1 MRLRN
6 DIMTA
11 VMSVAD
17 VSTDT
22 MHINDTENTSDI
34 DDANETENMT
44 DDKNHKEE
52 ITSDSAECV
61 TEEVEMK
68 DVDKPNMTTSAKKEE
83 ATQEKKT
90 AGRARKREGVHKTND
105 ADITQVDN
113 MNDVADESHETDL
126 ANMSE
131 VALKQEK
138 LLKKSKPIQR
148 SYVPKLGKGDVKN
161 KFEAMQKAREER
173 NQSRSQEERK
183 KRRDQCVKEREYIR
197 RKQMIKELLAS
208 SDEEEEVKPTKIE
221 KSYVPKITGS
231 VKGKFAEM
239 EKQRQEEE
247 RKKTEQE
254 RKKRATQEAIEKAK
268 IQKEL
273 AKKAEEEGDDSVLV
287 RVVPTKAQRQPG
299 KIKVNFEDIEKNREE
314 ELKKHAE
321 EEKKKRYDENKRSF
335 REAKRCSMVEQ
346 LDDTEAQPKG
356 KEQVTPGKLRLTFE
370 EQEKERQEQQRKQA
384 EEEARRRLDEEKKAF
399 EEAKIGMVEDDEDSK
414 IIQGEKEEFRPG
426 KLRLSFEELERQRLE
441 EEHKRVEEER
451 KRRIEEER
459 KAFAEA
465 RKSMIVNDDDDILL
479 AMINSDGAKPGKLAI
494 SFEDLERQRQEEEQ
508 KRKEE
513 EAKRRLEEEKRLFT
527 EARKSMIEDDDYTL
541 VRTESQEAMHPGKLE
556 INFEEMLK
564 IKEEAERKRKE
575 EARRMKMEMEKK
587 EFEQLRQEMGED
599 EVNESFEVVS
609 AEYEELTKLKRAGS
623 IHAKSLKSKF
633 EKIKQLTEEEI
644 QKKIEEERARR
655 KEIDEKIK
663 EREAERCQED
673 DDEDKTTPAKV
684 EDVPFR
690 QKVDMRARFEQ
701 MAKAREE
708 EQRKKIEEQKL
719 QRMQFEQ
726 QEIDAALQKK
736 REEDEEEEGSI
747 INGSA
752 AYEDEEDHARSGAPW
767 FKKPLKNQSVVDAE
781 PVRFTVKITGEP
793 KPEVTWWFE
802 GELLPDSE
810 DYQYIERGETFC
822 LYLPETFPEDEGEYM
837 CKAVNSRGTAASTC
851 ILTIETE
858 DY

>member
-1 MRLRN
+1 
-6 DIMTA
+6 
-11 VMSVAD
+11 
-17 VSTDT
+17 
-22 MHINDTENTSDI
+22 
-34 DDANETENMT
+34 
-44 DDKNHKEE
+44 
-52 ITSDSAECV
+52 
-61 TEEVEMK
+61 
-68 DVDKPNMTTSAKKEE
+68 
-83 ATQEKKT
+83 
-90 AGRARKREGVHKTND
+90 
-105 ADITQVDN
+105 
-113 MNDVADESHETDL
+113 
-126 ANMSE
+126 MSE

-138 LLKKSKPIQR
+138 LLKTSKPVQR
-148 SYVPKLGKGDVKN
+148 SYIPKLGKEDVKN

-173 NQSRSQEERK
+173 SQKRSQEEQK
-183 KRRDQCVKEREYIR
+183 KRREQYVKEKEYIR

-247 RKKTEQE
+247 RKRTEEE
-254 RKKRATQEAIEKAK
+254 RKKRAAQEATEKAK
-268 IQKEL
+268 IQREL
-273 AKKAEEEGDDSVLV
+273 AKKAQEDGDDSLLV
-287 RVVPTKAQRQPG
+287 RVVPVKSQKQPG
-299 KIKVNFEDIEKNREE
+299 KIKINFEDLEKNREE
-314 ELKKHAE
+314 ELKKRTE
-321 EEKKKRYDENKRSF
+321 EEKKKRYDENRRSF
-335 REAKRCSMVEQ
+335 REAKRHSMIEQ
-346 LDDTEAQPKG
+346 VDDADSTPKE
-356 KEQVTPGKLRLTFE
+356 KEPVTPGKLQLTFE

-384 EEEARRRLDEEKKAF
+384 EEEARRRLEEERKAF
-399 EEAKIGMVEDDEDSK
+399 EEAKLGMVQDDDE
-414 IIQGEKEEFRPG
+414 
-426 KLRLSFEELERQRLE
+426 
-441 EEHKRVEEER
+441 
-451 KRRIEEER
+451 
-459 KAFAEA
+459 
-465 RKSMIVNDDDDILL
+465 
-479 AMINSDGAKPGKLAI
+479 
-494 SFEDLERQRQEEEQ
+494 
-508 KRKEE
+508 
-513 EAKRRLEEEKRLFT
+513 
-527 EARKSMIEDDDYTL
+527 TL

-564 IKEEAERKRKE
+564 MKEEAERKRKQ
-575 EARRMKMEMEKK
+575 EARRQKMEMEKK
-587 EFEQLRQEMGED
+587 EFEQLRQEMDED
-599 EVNESFEVVS
+599 EINESSEVVS
-609 AEYEELTKLKRAGS
+609 TEYEELTKLKRTGS
-623 IHAKSLKSKF
+623 IQAKSLKSKF

-644 QKKIEEERARR
+644 QKKIDEERARR

-673 DDEDKTTPAKV
+673 EDEDKTTPAKG

-708 EQRKKIEEQKL
+708 EQKRKIEEQKL

-736 REEDEEEEGSI
+736 REEEEEEEGSI

-802 GELLPDSE
+802 SELLPDSE
-810 DYQYIERGETFC
+810 DYQYIERGETYC

-851 ILTIETE
+851 ILTIESKLPSVSTNHLHAE
-858 DY
+858 ISYAVSNLERIARSASTRFFFFLLICLSLSPCLSLSS